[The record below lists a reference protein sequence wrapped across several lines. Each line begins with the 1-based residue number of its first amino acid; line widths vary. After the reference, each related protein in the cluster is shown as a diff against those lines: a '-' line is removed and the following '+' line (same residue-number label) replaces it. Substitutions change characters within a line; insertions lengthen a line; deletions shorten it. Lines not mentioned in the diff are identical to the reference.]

1 MGVTIETSVSIPK
14 ALLDQAEVLAQQL
27 NISQSALFESAIE
40 NFIRKYQNAT
50 APDENSGEINQV
62 NQAQPTANEQAQ
74 SSSQD
79 AKTAMPTGAR
89 RVINQGDIYW
99 VTLENPDELGP
110 AIPHP
115 YVVVQD
121 NVFNHSRIHTVVAC
135 ALTSNIRR
143 TSDTP
148 GNVLLEVGEA
158 NLPKQS
164 VVEVSKVSTL
174 EKTQLGEYIG
184 SLTEQRINQ
193 ILAGMRFLQMSF
205 FDR

>member
-1 MGVTIETSVSIPK
+1 MVTTMKTSISIQK
-14 ALLDQAEVLAQQL
+14 TLFDQAEILAQRL
-27 NISQSALFESAIE
+27 NISQSELFETAIE
-40 NFIRKYQNAT
+40 DFVRNYQNST
-50 APDENSGEINQV
+50 LLGENNKDDQRH
-62 NQAQPTANEQAQ
+62 PTPHEQSD
-74 SSSQD
+74 SSRHD
-79 AKTAMPTGAR
+79 AERAMQIDDR
-89 RVINQGDIYW
+89 RKVINQGDIYW
-99 VTLENPDELGP
+99 VQLENPSDLEPG
-110 AIPHP
+110 IRHP

-164 VVEVSKVSTL
+164 VVEVSKVSTVA
-174 EKTQLGEYIG
+174 KTQLGEYIG

-205 FDR
+205 FAR